1 MLINCLTY
9 GNKNFFI
16 FLLTKCTLLL
26 YICPRGERKLLS
38 KLFSS
43 TRAELLS
50 LFFNNPESRFYLR
63 EIARHIGKDAA
74 GIKRELDSLV
84 AVGLLAIE
92 KRGVQKYYFANKNS
106 PIFSEMKGLIFKT
119 TGVQGSI
126 KVALSRLKG
135 IQQAFIYG
143 SFAKGA
149 EKEDSNI
156 NLMVIGQV
164 NITELN
170 DVVMGLEENLKREI
184 DYLVF
189 DEQEYRKRRETKD
202 PFIRE
207 ILRGKKIFLA
217 GREDDLP

>member
-1 MLINCLTY
+1 MLT
-9 GNKNFFI
+9 
-16 FLLTKCTLLL
+16 
-26 YICPRGERKLLS
+26 

-50 LFFNNPESRFYLR
+50 LFFNNPDSKFYLR

-74 GIKRELDSLV
+74 GIKRELDTLV
-84 AVGLLAIE
+84 KIGLLARE
-92 KRGVQKYYFANKNS
+92 KRGVQKYYYADKTC
-106 PIFSEMKGLIFKT
+106 PIFTEMKGLIFKT
-119 TGVQGSI
+119 AGVQGSI
-126 KVALSRLKG
+126 KAALLRLKG
-135 IQQAFIYG
+135 VQAAFIYG

-170 DVVMGLEENLKREI
+170 DMVMALEDKLKREI
-184 DYLVF
+184 DYQVF
-189 DEQEYRKRRETKD
+189 DEQEYRKRKDARD

-207 ILRGKKIFLA
+207 IARGKKIFLI
-217 GREDDLP
+217 GKDDEI

>member
-1 MLINCLTY
+1 MLT
-9 GNKNFFI
+9 
-16 FLLTKCTLLL
+16 
-26 YICPRGERKLLS
+26 

-43 TRAELLS
+43 TRAELLG
-50 LFFNNPESRFYLR
+50 LFFNNPDDRFYLR

-74 GIKRELDSLV
+74 GIKRELDRLV
-84 AVGLLAIE
+84 KIGLLAIE

-119 TGVQGSI
+119 TGVQGSM
-126 KVALSRLKG
+126 KASLSRLKG
-135 IQQAFIYG
+135 VKVAFIYG
-143 SFAKGA
+143 SYAKGA

-156 NLMVIGQV
+156 NLMVIGQA

-170 DVVMGLEENLKREI
+170 DMVMGLEDKLKRDI

-189 DEQEYRKRRETKD
+189 DEQEYRKRKDSKD

-207 ILRGKKIFLA
+207 LLKGKKIFLV
-217 GREDDLP
+217 GKEDEL

>member
-1 MLINCLTY
+1 M
-9 GNKNFFI
+9 
-16 FLLTKCTLLL
+16 
-26 YICPRGERKLLS
+26 LS

-50 LFFNNPESRFYLR
+50 LFFNNPDEKFYLR

-74 GIKRELDSLV
+74 GIKRELDSLLKI
-84 AVGLLAIE
+84 GLLGVE
-92 KRGVQKYYFANKNS
+92 KRGVQKYYYADKGS

-126 KVALSRLKG
+126 KAVLSKLKG
-135 IQQAFIYG
+135 VQAAFIYG
-143 SFAKGA
+143 SYAKGS

-156 NLMVIGQV
+156 NLMVVGQV

-170 DVVMGLEENLKREI
+170 DVVMGLEEKMKREI
-184 DYLVF
+184 DYLAF
-189 DEQEYRKRRETKD
+189 DEQEYRKRKDAKD

-207 ILRGKKIFLA
+207 IVKGKKIFLL
-217 GREDDLP
+217 GKEDDI

>member
-1 MLINCLTY
+1 MLT
-9 GNKNFFI
+9 
-16 FLLTKCTLLL
+16 
-26 YICPRGERKLLS
+26 

-43 TRAELLS
+43 TRAELLG
-50 LFFNNPESRFYLR
+50 LFFNNPDDRFYLR

-74 GIKRELDSLV
+74 GIKRELDNLV
-84 AVGLLAIE
+84 KIGILARE
-92 KRGVQKYYFANKNS
+92 KRGVQKYYYANKNS

-126 KVALSRLKG
+126 KAALSKLKG
-135 IQQAFIYG
+135 VQTAFLYG
-143 SFAKGA
+143 SYARGS

-170 DVVMGLEENLKREI
+170 DVVMGLEEKLERDI

-189 DEQEYRKRRETKD
+189 DEQEYRKRKDSKD

-207 ILRGKKIFLA
+207 ILKGKKIFLA
-217 GREDDLP
+217 GKEDEL

>member
-1 MLINCLTY
+1 MLT
-9 GNKNFFI
+9 
-16 FLLTKCTLLL
+16 
-26 YICPRGERKLLS
+26 

-43 TRAELLS
+43 TRAELLG
-50 LFFNNPESRFYLR
+50 LFFNNPDDRFYLR

-74 GIKRELDSLV
+74 GIKRELDNLV
-84 AVGLLAIE
+84 KMGLLARE

-119 TGVQGSI
+119 TGVQGAMKAS
-126 KVALSRLKG
+126 LSRLKG
-135 IQQAFIYG
+135 VQVALIYG
-143 SFAKGA
+143 SYAKGA

-156 NLMVIGQV
+156 NLMVIGQA

-170 DVVMGLEENLKREI
+170 DTVMGLEEKLKRDI

-189 DEQEYRKRRETKD
+189 DEQEYRKRKESKD

-207 ILRGKKIFLA
+207 ILKGKKIFLA
-217 GREDDLP
+217 GREDDI

>member
-1 MLINCLTY
+1 M
-9 GNKNFFI
+9 
-16 FLLTKCTLLL
+16 
-26 YICPRGERKLLS
+26 YICLRGEQNVLP

-43 TRAELLS
+43 TRAELLG
-50 LFFNNPESRFYLR
+50 LFFNNPDDRFYLR

-74 GIKRELDSLV
+74 GIKRELDNLV
-84 AVGLLAIE
+84 KMGLLAKE

-119 TGVQGSI
+119 TGVQGAMKAS
-126 KVALSRLKG
+126 LSRLKG
-135 IQQAFIYG
+135 VQVAFIYG
-143 SFAKGA
+143 SYAKGA

-156 NLMVIGQV
+156 NLMVIGQA

-170 DVVMGLEENLKREI
+170 DTVMGLEEKLKRDI

-189 DEQEYRKRRETKD
+189 DEQEYRKRKESKD

-207 ILRGKKIFLA
+207 ILKGKKIFLA
-217 GREDDLP
+217 GREDDL